1 MLLSQPDRHYASL
14 WASLS
19 KRERVIAVRF
29 AEGLTY
35 KQIGEALFIAP
46 ATVRAHLAA
55 IYRKLEIHNKIALA
69 TLLMDHRLLARARVQ
84 EDDAASLEQKGRQQR
99 DNGSQVGPVH
109 PLDTPATRALLQS
122 LGLAQYLP
130 AFRAN
135 HIDDALLP
143 ALTDHDLH
151 KIGIEAVGH
160 RKRLLQAIA
169 GIAVGNEAAARLT
182 SGGITGS
189 SAERRQLTV
198 MFVDMVGFT
207 TLASRLDP
215 EELHDVLRAYR
226 QAVTGEIARF
236 VGHVAKFMGD
246 GVLAYFGWPLAH
258 EDDTE
263 RAIRAGLALTAE
275 VARLPAPG
283 GEPLACR
290 VGIATGVVVVGN
302 LVGEGT
308 TQEEEVLGQ
317 TPNLAARLQGL
328 AESGQVVIAESTRLL
343 LGDIFALKDLGSK
356 SVKGIGEPV
365 QTFAVTAERPSE
377 SRFEARSGPPS
388 CRC

>member
-1 MLLSQPDRHYASL
+1 MPGTPDNASS

-19 KRERVIAVRF
+19 KRERMIAVRF

-35 KQIGEALFIAP
+35 QQIGEALFIAP

-55 IYRKLEIHNKIALA
+55 IYRKLEVHNKIALA
-69 TLLMDHRLLARARVQ
+69 TLLMDQRLLARARVQ
-84 EDDAASLEQKGRQQR
+84 EDGAASLKQSVNGVEEYQDRTGRVDEKTKKGRQQS
-99 DNGSQVGPVH
+99 DNGSEVGPVQ
-109 PLDTPATRALLQS
+109 PPETPATQALLES
-122 LGLAQYLP
+122 LELAQYLP
-130 AFRAN
+130 AFHDN

-143 ALTDHDLH
+143 ALTDHDLYR
-151 KIGIEAVGH
+151 IGIEAVGH

-169 GIAVGNEAAARLT
+169 GIAIGKEAAARIS
-182 SGGITGS
+182 SGGLAGS

-207 TLASRLDP
+207 TLASRVDP
-215 EELHDVLRAYR
+215 EELHDVLLAYR

-258 EDDTE
+258 EDDAE

-308 TQEEEVLGQ
+308 AQEEEVLGQ

-328 AESGQVVIAESTRLL
+328 AELV
-343 LGDIFALKDLGSK
+343 
-356 SVKGIGEPV
+356 
-365 QTFAVTAERPSE
+365 
-377 SRFEARSGPPS
+377 RS
-388 CRC
+388 